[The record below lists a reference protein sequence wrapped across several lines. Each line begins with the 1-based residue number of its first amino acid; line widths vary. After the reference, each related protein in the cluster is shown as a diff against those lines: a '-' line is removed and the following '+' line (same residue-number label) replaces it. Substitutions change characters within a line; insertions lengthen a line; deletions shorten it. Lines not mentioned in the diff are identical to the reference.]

1 MNNLIKRILSI
12 FFLIP
17 VFIFPL
23 YEGGVFFNF
32 LIFFIFAISF
42 YEILKLQL
50 LNSKL
55 IITSILFIFL
65 YSFYNI
71 RNQDYGLEI
80 IFLLTFITWC
90 SDTGGYISGKLF
102 GGRKINFIS
111 PNKTISGFFGSIILV
126 QLNLFYIQY
135 FEINL
140 FPKLYYNILFL
151 FFCTLIVV
159 LGDLLFSYFKRLNK
173 IKDYSNFMPGHGG
186 ILDRLDGYIL
196 LIIVFNI
203 IYYIK

>member
-1 MNNLIKRILSI
+1 M
-12 FFLIP
+12 
-17 VFIFPL
+17 
-23 YEGGVFFNF
+23 FFNF